1 MCQATKRGVAKK
13 WQLQKGLSLCNEKQN
28 PATTMQWIWAVS
40 GLAGH
45 LPSALLKTKQ
55 AHCAFPRPCNISQ
68 HSLKHRSSHAKLL
81 SAMKVTAFTALTDT
95 EHFNHRK
102 QRINLFLPF
111 FLPCIKSECF
121 EIILYKN
128 VWYLKFQLELLNW
141 IS

>member
-1 MCQATKRGVAKK
+1 MCQATKRGVANK

-28 PATTMQWIWAVS
+28 PATTMQWIWAVFWTS
-40 GLAGH
+40 WPLGFSLVEDKTST
-45 LPSALLKTKQ
+45 LCFPSTM
-55 AHCAFPRPCNISQ
+55 HISQ
-68 HSLKHRSSHAKLL
+68 HSLKHLSSHAKLL
-81 SAMKVTAFTALTDT
+81 SAMKVTAYTALTDM